1 MYETIETFDEFIG
14 HVLDGTPLERY
25 DGKIWE
31 DSKANKNFSLVQFT
45 FFYNSLR
52 KRLKLCLVVS
62 NPRDRLL
69 TFFNLVLS
77 FSNASFL

>member
-31 DSKANKNFSLVQFT
+31 DSKANKNFSLGT
-45 FFYNSLR
+45 LRANWSTYLYRIRMLSTSSLFPNNVR
-52 KRLKLCLVVS
+52 
-62 NPRDRLL
+62 PI
-69 TFFNLVLS
+69 
-77 FSNASFL
+77 